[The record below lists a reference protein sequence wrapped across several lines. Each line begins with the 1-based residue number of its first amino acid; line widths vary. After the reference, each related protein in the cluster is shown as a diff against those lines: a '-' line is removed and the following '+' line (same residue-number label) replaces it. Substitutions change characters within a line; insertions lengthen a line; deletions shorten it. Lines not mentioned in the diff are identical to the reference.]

1 VKYGGKT
8 PKYNESTEGLRID
21 AFVREVQFAEDVVA
35 MKIDGAGGP
44 AHQAGDFL
52 GAFELPDTVI
62 LSEPQGLRAGG
73 QNP

>member
-1 VKYGGKT
+1 
-8 PKYNESTEGLRID
+8 
-21 AFVREVQFAEDVVA
+21 